1 MPLSIFSYSWR
12 WPGLVCSYLEG
23 GGVALAKICECQSVM
38 LYTLGGYW
46 LGEVFGEYVY
56 RVTKTRVSCIWC
68 CHFLLPFWKG
78 FPHTCAL
85 GRFSGRGWKLI
96 YYEQFP
102 KIPILRSGVYVCGVG
117 PGSPPPLYTCIFMV
131 SGSWWRGREGRS
143 QEVYLMLFE
152 NEVFAI
158 IARVQLKNAKH
169 ASFESYLI

>member
-1 MPLSIFSYSWR
+1 MFNNNKCLYPSSHIAEG
-12 WPGLVCSYLEG
+12 GLVWSAAIWKG

-117 PGSPPPLYTCIFMV
+117 PGSPPPFIHMHIYGFRFMMKGEGGEV
-131 SGSWWRGREGRS
+131 PRGIYDAFWKWS
-143 QEVYLMLFE
+143 
-152 NEVFAI
+152 I
-158 IARVQLKNAKH
+158 CH
-169 ASFESYLI
+169 HS